1 VSKETPLKVHKQ
13 KPIAQ
18 PTVSARVEPGL
29 FQALEKIA
37 SEERRTLGQIV
48 RFAIEEYLQR
58 RRAA

>member
-1 VSKETPLKVHKQ
+1 MHKQ